1 MATNTL
7 IAYSTTDGH
16 TRKICL
22 RLKEILEARGHAV
35 ALKNIAEDPAMDLG
49 PYDRIVIGASIRY
62 GKHSKNVYDFVDR
75 NRHLLDAKPNVFFSV
90 NLVARKPEKASP
102 DTNPYLQKFLRQ
114 SGWQPG
120 HAEVFAGKINYPI
133 YNFTDRKII
142 QFIMWLTKG
151 PTDPATVAEYTDW
164 EQVERLGGLVSDL

>member
-1 MATNTL
+1 MTSSIL

-22 RLKEILEARGHAV
+22 RLKAVIEARGHV
-35 ALKNIAEDPAMDLG
+35 VTVNNIAEEPAMDIA

-62 GKHSKNVYDFVDR
+62 GKHARHVHEFVNR
-75 NRHLLDAKPNVFFSV
+75 NRALLNAKPNVFFSV
-90 NLVARKPEKASP
+90 NLVARKPEKGSP
-102 DTNPYLQKFLRQ
+102 ETNPYLQKFLRR
-114 SGWQPG
+114 SAWQPG
-120 HAEVFAGKINYPI
+120 HTEVFAGKIDYPS

-151 PTDPATVAEYTDW
+151 PTDPGTVAEYTDW
-164 EQVERLGGLVSDL
+164 ARVERLGGLVCDL